1 MKNNKELSFCF
12 EEMGNQSEL
21 YRPTSF
27 WSDASKLIIDE
38 IEELGI
44 ENFRSLPST
53 LAYFVPTYGNPGN
66 GISELAIEDIKE
78 LIKEK
83 FSNQLKLNLSL
94 SNFFSGEFSA
104 LSDYR
109 VFIGSDSEDKKPNL
123 SNFSESTYG
132 NPKEQFSFGDKLYS
146 RSSLNYILGLVFLK
160 NHLNDDIPK
169 TVLEIGGGF
178 GSLGEILMSSEIEN
192 IKYIDIDI
200 PPTSYVAH
208 KYLSNKF
215 GIEHVGSFES
225 TKDLEIIEIEK
236 LPKLSVLCSWQ
247 IEKIVGEIDLF
258 VNFISFQEMEPDVV
272 ENYFSHVV
280 RLNPKWILLR
290 NMKEGKNVKNHASDA
305 PGVKKPIKSEDYI
318 SMIPNY
324 ELIDRNVFPFGFKT
338 VDGFN
343 SELLLLKRK

>member
-1 MKNNKELSFCF
+1 MKNKNELSFCF
-12 EEMGNQSEL
+12 EEMSKQSEL
-21 YRPTSF
+21 YKPTSF
-27 WSDASKLIIDE
+27 WSDASKLIVSE
-38 IEELGI
+38 IEEFGI

-53 LAYFVPTYGNPGN
+53 LSYFVPTFGNPGN
-66 GISELAIEDIKE
+66 GISEKAVEDVTALLKG
-78 LIKEK
+78 KY
-83 FSNQLKLNLSL
+83 NDQLKLNLSL

-109 VFIGSDSEDKKPNL
+109 VFLGSDIPEKKPFL
-123 SNFSESTYG
+123 STFSESTFG
-132 NPKEQFSFGDKLYS
+132 NPKEQFCFDGKMYS

-160 NHLNDDIPK
+160 KHLQHDLPS

-178 GSLGEILMSSEIEN
+178 GSLGEILMSSGIEN

-208 KYLSNKF
+208 KYLSHKF
-215 GIEHVGSFES
+215 GKENVSSFED
-225 TKDLEIIEIEK
+225 TKDFEKIEIEN

-247 IEKIVGEIDLF
+247 IEKIIGKIDLF

-272 ENYFSHVV
+272 ENYFSHIE
-280 RLNPKWILLR
+280 RLGPKWILLR
-290 NMKEGKNVKNHASDA
+290 NMKEGKNVKNHTSNV
-305 PGVKKPIKSEDYI
+305 PGVEKPIKSEDYI

-324 ELIDRNVFPFGFKT
+324 ELVDRNVIPFGFRT